1 MSNPPVT
8 VAILDF
14 RNVIANGSAEVLE
27 RHEQY
32 ALALKHLSKNLD
44 SNLIV
49 LSSTTPVSGQFA
61 NTINIKFKC
70 LNIRKWNAV
79 AYSFRSAKYL
89 KMFGST
95 SLVLVA
101 GDPWESSL
109 AAILTK
115 LFLGGRHPIQIQVHA
130 DIGDPNWARISKI
143 NSLRRLLAAVVL
155 RAAATVRTTTL
166 TQGQNLVRMFRVNPE
181 KLVCVP
187 VQLNLPGVAILNSER
202 SDPGCIGILG
212 RIHKDRGLEKV
223 LETLKALSREFPEIS
238 IVVAGDGPDLK
249 WFKEELDKVI
259 DQKQIEFLGFVEREK
274 LELFWRKCGILL
286 SMAPTESFGRA
297 MREAL
302 VRGIPVL
309 TTISAGSLEL
319 KAQSEGTGVVLID
332 KMDTPTDIIHKYKS
346 AKSMRVDSG
355 LIEEILTENA
365 DIPLNLADSWISM
378 RHSIMKR
385 NE

>member
-49 LSSTTPVSGQFA
+49 LSSTTPVSGRLA
-61 NTINIKFKC
+61 NTTNLKFKC
-70 LNIRKWNAV
+70 LNTRRWNAV

-89 KMFGST
+89 KMMSST

-101 GDPWESSL
+101 GDPWESSV

-143 NSLRRLLAAVVL
+143 NSLRRLLAAAVL

-166 TQGQNLVRMFRVNPE
+166 TQGQNLVRMFGINPD
-181 KLVCVP
+181 KLVCMP
-187 VQLNLPGVAILNSER
+187 VQLNLPSVAILNSER

-212 RIHKDRGLEKV
+212 RIHKDRGLKKV
-223 LETLKALSREFPEIS
+223 LETLKALSKEFPEIS

-249 WFKEELDKVI
+249 WFKAELDKLF

-309 TTISAGSLEL
+309 ATISAGSLEL
-319 KAQSEGTGVVLID
+319 KAQTGGSGVVLID
-332 KMDTPTDIIHKYKS
+332 KMDTPTDIILKYES

-355 LIEEILTENA
+355 VIEEILAENA
-365 DIPLNLADSWISM
+365 DIPLNLAKSWISM
-378 RHSIMKR
+378 RHSTMNQNK
-385 NE
+385 